1 MSEDVTSPP
10 NFIFKKPN
18 GGRKKEECIVDLVA
32 SSAAGVGRIGLAAAV
47 DSSAGCVSVMI
58 FRINKELVSQG
69 WKISSTKL
77 NGQPGRRGAPALPPT
92 EFQNRNR
99 HPPRSNARAKFGASL
114 GAASRAR
121 GNDTTYVNATS
132 PPPRFHR
139 LVKTENRHCPAT

>member
-77 NGQPGRRGAPALPPT
+77 NGQPGRRGAPAAAAPSPGNSPCCAPPAAG
-92 EFQNRNR
+92 
-99 HPPRSNARAKFGASL
+99 RSHMWRKYRL
-114 GAASRAR
+114 GACDRKS
-121 GNDTTYVNATS
+121 
-132 PPPRFHR
+132 
-139 LVKTENRHCPAT
+139 